1 MDPPAPSLADVLDR
15 AALVLCRHGAF
26 ARRRAEN
33 GRVSEGLT
41 ETGRREAEALAAV
54 LAGAPR
60 PLVLYASPQPRAV
73 ATAEVLARHLEL
85 PVHTDEDLAE
95 LRLGLGAA
103 VPRERSA
110 VLWELA
116 RAAPDVPPLAGA
128 ESLAALQLRALA
140 TLRGAR
146 LAHPGRIVVAVTHG
160 GLLEAVHAG
169 IAGRPLASLG
179 GARLEIASGACSAW
193 AEVDGA
199 LEELARNVPPSPA
212 GRQGRGL

>member
-1 MDPPAPSLADVLDR
+1 VGAPAPSLAEVLDR
-15 AALVLCRHGAF
+15 ADLVLCRHGAF
-26 ARRRAEN
+26 ARQRGEH
-33 GRVSEGLT
+33 GRVFEDLT
-41 ETGRREAEALAAV
+41 ADGRREAEVLAAV
-54 LAGAPR
+54 LAEAPR

-73 ATAEVLARHLEL
+73 ATAAVLARHLEL

-103 VPRERSA
+103 VPEERSA

-128 ESLAALQLRALA
+128 EALAALQQRALA

-169 IAGRPLASLG
+169 LGGRPLASLG
-179 GARLEIASGACSAW
+179 GARLEFAPGACSAW
-193 AEVDGA
+193 MESDGV
-199 LEELARNVPPSPA
+199 LEELARNVPPSAA
-212 GRQGRGL
+212 GEPGRGL